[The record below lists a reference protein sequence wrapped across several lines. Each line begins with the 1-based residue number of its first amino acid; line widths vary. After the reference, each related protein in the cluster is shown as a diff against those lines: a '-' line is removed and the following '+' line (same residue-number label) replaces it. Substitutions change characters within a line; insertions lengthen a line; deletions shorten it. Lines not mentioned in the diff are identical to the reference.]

1 MKNIIEERIQQ
12 LKKNVDKQRELI
24 IVINHSIENEH
35 FSPNEYQ
42 KNLIDDM
49 CSQGKQYIT
58 EIERLEKL
66 KKSIL

>member
-24 IVINHSIENEH
+24 IGINHSIENEH

-42 KNLIDDM
+42 QSLIDYI
-49 CSQGKQYIT
+49 CIYGKQCIT
-58 EIERLEKL
+58 EIEKLEKL
-66 KKSIL
+66 KK